1 MASGNGDL
9 LQGTLGILILK
20 ALATR
25 EMHGYGVAR
34 WIQETT
40 GDVLQI
46 EEGSL
51 YPALRR
57 LEDKGYVEARWGISD
72 NNRRAGFYALTVQG
86 REHLV
91 ADASMWIRFAEAVMV
106 VMRTAP
112 ALSGLSLAPEAS

>member
-1 MASGNGDL
+1 MASGTGDL

-20 ALATR
+20 ALQPRA
-25 EMHGYGVAR
+25 MHGYAVAR

-57 LEDKGYVEARWGISD
+57 LEDKGFVEAEWGISD
-72 NNRRAGFYALTVQG
+72 NNRRARFYAITAQG
-86 REHLV
+86 RDHLQS
-91 ADASMWIRFAEAVMV
+91 DASTWMRFAEAVMV
-106 VMRTAP
+106 VLRAEPSLVGVPQP
-112 ALSGLSLAPEAS
+112 ASV

>member
-20 ALATR
+20 ALQPR
-25 EMHGYGVAR
+25 ELHGYAVAR
-34 WIQETT
+34 WIQDTT

-57 LEDKGYVEARWGISD
+57 LEDKGWVEARWGTSE
-72 NNRRAGFYALTVQG
+72 NNRRARFYSITAQG
-86 REHLV
+86 RDHLQS
-91 ADASMWIRFAEAVMV
+91 DASAWMRFAEAVMIV
-106 VMRTAP
+106 LKSEP
-112 ALSGLSLAPEAS
+112 SLVGVPQPMAV